1 MISYGNARRS
11 AMIGNSDFKK
21 LRDRNGYYV
30 DKTALVDAIYSK
42 EMEVYLFTR
51 PRRFGKTLNMSMLDA
66 YFNEKY
72 KGNAWFNGLRISEL
86 IPEDPRKNSCTV
98 IFLSMKDLRSET
110 YEGFLE
116 MIGWKMGDLYG
127 SFPELRGSARL
138 DDSQK
143 MAYHDVWM
151 RSAGET
157 ALKNSL
163 SNLAK
168 MLTAEHGRRVVL
180 LIDEYDNAVNEAES
194 DELRRKILGF
204 MSTFLSSALKD
215 NSSLDFAVVTGVMQI
230 AKASIFSGVNNLY
243 VNSVFDSGF
252 DEFWGF
258 TEDEVRALCAD
269 FGDASRF
276 EEAKEW
282 YDGYRFGNADVYNP
296 WSVLNYVQS
305 GFVPKPY
312 WSNTSTNSILGKMY
326 RSIDTDNFA
335 QILSLLSGESF
346 RTILRTSFTYEDA
359 MDDRSMYSLMAMA
372 GYLKVEPASGKEFDV
387 SFPNKEVASCMEE
400 TVEFMM
406 TPSRG
411 TEFKRFCSA
420 IIDGRID
427 EIERILSYILR
438 QGSYLNL
445 KDENCYELVVMT
457 VLYGIAHYYRIR
469 TEQEWGNGRIDIM
482 MEPIHNG
489 MVPII
494 IELKKSDKETDLEK
508 DANEG
513 LAQIHEKRYYM
524 GMKGTV
530 LLYSISFWGK
540 VPFVMHERMTVDAP

>member
-1 MISYGNARRS
+1 MISHENARHPV
-11 AMIGNSDFKK
+11 MIGNSDFKK
-21 LRDRNGYYV
+21 MRDRNGYYV
-30 DKTALVDAIYSK
+30 DKTALIDAMRK
-42 EMEVYLFTR
+42 EEMEVYLFTR
-51 PRRFGKTLNMSMLDA
+51 PRRFGKTLNLSMLDA

-72 KGNAWFNGLRISEL
+72 AGNAWFDGMRISEL
-86 IPEDPRKNSCTV
+86 IPDDPRKNSCTV
-98 IFLSMKDLRSET
+98 VFLSMKDLRSET

-116 MIGWKMGDLYG
+116 RIGMKMGDVYG
-127 SFPELRGSARL
+127 SFPELKDSPKL
-138 DDSQK
+138 DDRQK
-143 MAYHDVWM
+143 KSYHDVWM
-151 RSAGET
+151 GSASGA
-157 ALKNSL
+157 ALESSL
-163 SNLAK
+163 CNLAK
-168 MLTAEHGRRVVL
+168 MLTIEHGRRVVL

-194 DELRRKILGF
+194 DELRKRILGF
-204 MSTFLSSALKD
+204 MSNFLSSALKD
-215 NSSLDFAVVTGVMQI
+215 SSSLDFAVVTGVMQI

-258 TEDEVRALCAD
+258 TEEEVRALCAD
-269 FGDASRF
+269 FGDASKF

-305 GFVPKPY
+305 GFIPKPY

-346 RTILRTSFTYEDA
+346 RTILRTSFTYDDA

-387 SFPNKEVASCMEE
+387 SFPNREVASCMED

-406 TPSRG
+406 VPSRG
-411 TEFKRFCSA
+411 AEFKRFCSA
-420 IIDGRID
+420 VVDGRID

-469 TEQEWGNGRIDIM
+469 TEQEWGNGCIDIM
-482 MEPIHNG
+482 MEPIRNG

-513 LAQIHEKRYYM
+513 LTQIHEKRYYM

-540 VPFVMHERMTVDAP
+540 VPFVEHERMTVDAP

>member
-1 MISYGNARRS
+1 MISDGNTRHP

-30 DKTALVDAIYSK
+30 DKTALIDAMRRK
-42 EMEVYLFTR
+42 ERDVYLFTR

-72 KGNAWFNGLRISEL
+72 KGNAWFDGLRIPEL
-86 IPEDPRKNSCTV
+86 IPDDPRKNSCTV
-98 IFLSMKDLRSET
+98 IFLSMKDLRSDT
-110 YEGFLE
+110 YEGFLRR
-116 MIGWKMGDLYG
+116 IGLKMGDIYG
-127 SFPELRGSARL
+127 SFPELKDSARL
-138 DDSQK
+138 DDRQK
-143 MAYHDVWM
+143 KSYHDVWM
-151 RSAGET
+151 GSADDATLES
-157 ALKNSL
+157 SL
-163 SNLAK
+163 CNLAK
-168 MLTAEHGRRVVL
+168 MLTIEHGHKVVL

-194 DELRRKILGF
+194 DELRKRILGF
-204 MSTFLSSALKD
+204 MSNFLSSALKD

-269 FGDASRF
+269 FGDASKF

-296 WSVLNYVQS
+296 WSVLNYVDS
-305 GFVPKPY
+305 DFTAKPY
-312 WSNTSTNSILGKMY
+312 WSNTSTNSILEKLY
-326 RSIDTDNFA
+326 RTIDTDNFTR
-335 QILSLLSGESF
+335 ILSLLSGGSF

-359 MDDRSMYSLMAMA
+359 MDDRSMYSLMTMA
-372 GYLKVEPASGKEFDV
+372 GYLKAIPASGKEFDV

-406 TPSRG
+406 APSMDA
-411 TEFKRFCSA
+411 EFKRFCSA
-420 IIDGRID
+420 VMDGRID
-427 EIERILSYILR
+427 DIERILSGILR
-438 QGSYLNL
+438 QGSYFNL
-445 KDENCYELVVMT
+445 KDESSYELVVMT
-457 VLYGIAHYYRIR
+457 ALYGISRYYRIR

-482 MEPIHNG
+482 MEPTRDG

-494 IELKKSDKETDLEK
+494 IELKKSDREADLEK
-508 DANEG
+508 DVVAG
-513 LAQIHEKRYYM
+513 LAQIHERKYYM

-540 VPFVMHERMTVDAP
+540 VPFVKHERMCLE

>member
-1 MISYGNARRS
+1 M
-11 AMIGNSDFKK
+11 
-21 LRDRNGYYV
+21 
-30 DKTALVDAIYSK
+30 
-42 EMEVYLFTR
+42 
-51 PRRFGKTLNMSMLDA
+51 
-66 YFNEKY
+66 
-72 KGNAWFNGLRISEL
+72 
-86 IPEDPRKNSCTV
+86 
-98 IFLSMKDLRSET
+98 
-110 YEGFLE
+110 
-116 MIGWKMGDLYG
+116 KMGDVYG
-127 SFPELRGSARL
+127 SFPELKDSPKL
-138 DDSQK
+138 DDRQK
-143 MAYHDVWM
+143 KSYHDVWM
-151 RSAGET
+151 GSASGA
-157 ALKNSL
+157 ALESSL
-163 SNLAK
+163 CNLAK
-168 MLTAEHGRRVVL
+168 MLTIEHGRRVVL

-194 DELRRKILGF
+194 DELRKRILGF
-204 MSTFLSSALKD
+204 MSNFLSSALKD
-215 NSSLDFAVVTGVMQI
+215 SSSLDFSVVTGVMQI

-269 FGDASRF
+269 FGDASKF

-305 GFVPKPY
+305 GFIPKPY
-312 WSNTSTNSILGKMY
+312 WSNTRTNSILGKMY

-387 SFPNKEVASCMEE
+387 SFPNREVASCMED

-406 TPSRG
+406 VPSRG
-411 TEFKRFCSA
+411 AEFKRFCSA
-420 IIDGRID
+420 VVDGRID

-482 MEPIHNG
+482 MEPIRNG

-513 LAQIHEKRYYM
+513 LTQIHEKRYYM

-540 VPFVMHERMTVDAP
+540 VPFVKHERMTVDAP

>member
-1 MISYGNARRS
+1 MISHENARHPV
-11 AMIGNSDFKK
+11 MIGNSDFKK

-30 DKTALVDAIYSK
+30 DKTALIDAMRK
-42 EMEVYLFTR
+42 EEMEVYLFTR
-51 PRRFGKTLNMSMLDA
+51 PRRFGKTLNLSMMDA

-72 KGNAWFNGLRISEL
+72 KGNAWFDGLRISEL
-86 IPEDPRKNSCTV
+86 IPDDPRKNSCTV

-110 YEGFLE
+110 YEGFLGLIR
-116 MIGWKMGDLYG
+116 MKMSSVYG
-127 SFPELRGSARL
+127 SFPELKDSSRL
-138 DDSQK
+138 NDFQK
-143 MAYHDVWM
+143 AFYHDVGM
-151 RSAGET
+151 RSADEEG
-157 ALKNSL
+157 LKCSL
-163 SNLAK
+163 TNLME
-168 MLTAEHGRRVVL
+168 MLAAEHGHKVIL

-194 DELRRKILGF
+194 DELRMRILGF

-215 NSSLDFAVVTGVMQI
+215 NTSLDFAVVTGVMQI
-230 AKASIFSGVNNLY
+230 AKASIFSGLNNLY

-258 TEDEVRALCAD
+258 TEEEVRALCAD
-269 FGDASRF
+269 FGDASGF

-312 WSNTSTNSILGKMY
+312 WSNTSTNSILERLY
-326 RSIDTDNFA
+326 RSIDTDNFTR
-335 QILSLLSGESF
+335 ILDLLSGRSF

-372 GYLKVEPASGKEFDV
+372 GYLKAIPTSGKEFDV

-406 TPSRG
+406 VPSMDA
-411 TEFKRFCSA
+411 EFKRFCSA
-420 IIDGRID
+420 VIDGRID
-427 EIERILSYILR
+427 DIERILSGILR

-457 VLYGIAHYYRIR
+457 ALYGISRYYRIR
-469 TEQEWGNGRIDIM
+469 TEQEWGNGRIDIL
-482 MEPIHNG
+482 MEPIRDG
-489 MVPII
+489 MVPMIV
-494 IELKKSDKETDLEK
+494 ELKKSGKEADLEK
-508 DANEG
+508 DAATG

-540 VPFVMHERMTVDAP
+540 VPFVKHERVYLG

>member
-1 MISYGNARRS
+1 MISHENARHPV
-11 AMIGNSDFKK
+11 MIGNSDFKK

-30 DKTALVDAIYSK
+30 DKTALIDAMRK
-42 EMEVYLFTR
+42 EEMEVYLFTR
-51 PRRFGKTLNMSMLDA
+51 PRRFGKTLNLSMMDA

-72 KGNAWFNGLRISEL
+72 KGNAWFDGLRISEL
-86 IPEDPRKNSCTV
+86 IPDDPRKNSCTV

-110 YEGFLE
+110 YEGFLGLLG
-116 MIGWKMGDLYG
+116 MKMSSVYG
-127 SFPELRGSARL
+127 SFPELKDSSRL
-138 DDSQK
+138 NDFQK
-143 MAYHDVWM
+143 AFYHDVGM
-151 RSAGET
+151 RSADEEG
-157 ALKNSL
+157 LKCSL
-163 SNLAK
+163 TNLME
-168 MLTAEHGRRVVL
+168 MLATEHGHKVVL

-194 DELRRKILGF
+194 DELRMRILGF

-215 NSSLDFAVVTGVMQI
+215 NTSLDFAVVTGVMQI

-258 TEDEVRALCAD
+258 TEEEVRALCAD
-269 FGDASRF
+269 FGDASKF

-305 GFVPKPY
+305 GFIPKPY

-387 SFPNKEVASCMEE
+387 SFPNREVASCMED

-406 TPSRG
+406 VPSRG
-411 TEFKRFCSA
+411 AEFKRFCSA
-420 IIDGRID
+420 VVDGRID

-482 MEPIHNG
+482 MEPIRNG

-513 LAQIHEKRYYM
+513 LTQIHEKRYYM

-540 VPFVMHERMTVDAP
+540 VPFVKHERMTVDAP